1 MKVVNLGD
9 PYTKRLTLR
18 LTDIQYKH
26 VVRMAEDLDTSPSD
40 YIRYLIM
47 QSAVMYD
54 RDLILETGGTSDEN
68 VEAGSNDFV

>member
-47 QSAVMYD
+47 QSAVRYD
-54 RDLILETGGTSDEN
+54 RDLVLGTGGTSDEN